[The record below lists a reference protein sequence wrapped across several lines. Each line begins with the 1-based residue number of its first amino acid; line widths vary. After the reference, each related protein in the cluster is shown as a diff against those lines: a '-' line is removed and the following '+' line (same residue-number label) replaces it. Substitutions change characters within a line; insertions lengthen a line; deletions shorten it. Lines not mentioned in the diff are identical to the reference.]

1 VISPYRVVADNSR
14 EIFRKVFPRAGDD
27 DLDQWIS
34 TVHKMQGREADAVIL
49 VLGGD
54 PDKPGSR
61 RFARETPISLT
72 SPSPAPSAACT
83 LSATTRPGAAN
94 ATSPRL
100 RTPPSSPT
108 TVRVPVLRRP
118 EFLS

>member
-61 RFARETPISLT
+61 RFARETPNLLNVAVTRAKRRLYVIGQPRDLGQ
-72 SPSPAPSAACT
+72 PT
-83 LSATTRPGAAN
+83 LLHRA
-94 ATSPRL
+94 
-100 RTPPSSPT
+100 
-108 TVRVPVLRRP
+108 
-118 EFLS
+118 